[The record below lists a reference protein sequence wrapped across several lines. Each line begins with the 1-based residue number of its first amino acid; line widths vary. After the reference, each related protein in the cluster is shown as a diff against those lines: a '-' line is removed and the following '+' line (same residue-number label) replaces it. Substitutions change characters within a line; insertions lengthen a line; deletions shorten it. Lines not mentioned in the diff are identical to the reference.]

1 MADKYWKHYA
11 TRLRGRKPSVNQM
24 DIYSLVTN
32 IRDGKLFILKINED
46 GSRELIEFIGGP
58 PGSFENHSR
67 AHQIDS
73 IADHLPSEEKGKIVS
88 TNEVTGAIELIDRS
102 SCDRHFEYSQGTP
115 LLSWSIIHNLGKYP
129 SVTITDSSGTELECE
144 VIHNDL
150 NSLTLN
156 FSEPFAGNA
165 YLN

>member
-11 TRLRGRKPSVNQM
+11 TRQRGRKPSANQM
-24 DIYSLVTN
+24 DIDSLVTN
-32 IRDGKLFILKINED
+32 VRDGKLFIIKVNED

-73 IADHLPSEEKGKIVS
+73 IADHLPSEEKNKVVA
-88 TNEVTGAIELIDRS
+88 TNPDTGAIELIDKS
-102 SCDRHFEYSQGTP
+102 SCDRTFVHSQGAP
-115 LLSWSIIHNLGKYP
+115 SASWNITHNLGKFP
-129 SVTITDSSGTELECE
+129 SVTVVDSAGTQVLCE
-144 VIHNDL
+144 IIHNDL
-150 NSLTLN
+150 NSTTIK
-156 FSEPFAGNA
+156 FSELFAGFA